1 MSKGINHNSN
11 GKQKRLQ
18 KLVWSIRSKLEEV
31 GNGSHQSEAII
42 QKIDDVNTNN
52 TPAHQ
57 SAYIRNE
64 HEDML
69 LATLAEATEPS
80 ILSIVRNIKACLG
93 DLTWKEDRSEFYS
106 AGSDVGKRYI
116 ESNLHTQLIGPGGS
130 VAKSTVYAWCVYTRA
145 LDPLQGSQSHR
156 A

>member
-52 TPAHQ
+52 IPA
-57 SAYIRNE
+57 
-64 HEDML
+64 
-69 LATLAEATEPS
+69 
-80 ILSIVRNIKACLG
+80 IKVHISGTNMKTCC
-93 DLTWKEDRSEFYS
+93 WQR
-106 AGSDVGKRYI
+106 
-116 ESNLHTQLIGPGGS
+116 
-130 VAKSTVYAWCVYTRA
+130 
-145 LDPLQGSQSHR
+145 
-156 A
+156 

>member
-57 SAYIRNE
+57 SSYIRNE
-64 HEDML
+64 YEDML

-80 ILSIVRNIKACLG
+80 ILSIVRNIKACLI
-93 DLTWKEDRSEFYS
+93 DLTWKEDRSEF
-106 AGSDVGKRYI
+106 
-116 ESNLHTQLIGPGGS
+116 
-130 VAKSTVYAWCVYTRA
+130 
-145 LDPLQGSQSHR
+145 
-156 A
+156 